1 MALLLMAFLLGFV
14 SGLRV
19 FTAPAVLWIMRHGGT
34 WSYVFLCAAVLEYF
48 FDAHPKAPRR
58 TRSAGL
64 VPRLIS
70 GAFVGYWAALAT
82 ESSPS
87 AGIILGCAG
96 AMVGA
101 YAGLVLRRETSRA
114 MGITSAGIL
123 EDIIAITAAV
133 AIVYSL

>member
-1 MALLLMAFLLGFV
+1 MAFLLGVV

-34 WSYVFLCAAVLEYF
+34 WSFVLLCAAVLEYF

-70 GAFVGYWAALAT
+70 GAFVGYWVAIAT
-82 ESSPS
+82 QSSPV
-87 AGIILGCAG
+87 AGAVLGCAG
-96 AMVGA
+96 ALAGA
-101 YAGLVLRRETSRA
+101 YAGLVLRRETTAA
-114 MGITSAGIL
+114 MGTVTSGLL
-123 EDIIAITAAV
+123 EDIIAITAAI
-133 AIVYSL
+133 AIIYSL